1 MINYRKALELKSLGL
16 SINSIAG
23 LLGCKWDTVQ
33 RAFCR
38 MENVW
43 GDLEA
48 VPPDLTSLQIAD
60 MVLSKT
66 RFSVDDGF
74 LQPDWEQEE
83 EENSTETLLS

>member
-1 MINYRKALELKSLGL
+1 
-16 SINSIAG
+16 
-23 LLGCKWDTVQ
+23 
-33 RAFCR
+33 

-48 VPPDLTSLQIAD
+48 VLPDLTSLQIAD

-74 LQPDWEQEE
+74 LQPDCEQEEEE